1 MILTKKGRHELNDRI
16 VHFPFTY
23 TKIDPKDLQK
33 MESSSE
39 LRINEYWAMRNRK
52 KALKEIQVKIM

>member
-39 LRINEYWAMRNRK
+39 LRINEYWAMRDRK
-52 KALKEIQVKIM
+52 KALKEI